1 MRGDMQRGF
10 LERPD
15 CRLYYEVTGSGPFL
29 VFAHGLGGNH
39 LSWWQQVPHF
49 AARYTCVTFAHRGFA
64 PSSAPPNGPDPA
76 AYLADLTALI
86 DHVGATDVRI
96 VAQSMG
102 GWSALA
108 FAFAQPQRTRAL
120 VMASTGGDL
129 AWPSLD
135 RDRLTRWRHDS
146 DATANDLFAR
156 GLHPASGARMAREQ
170 PAMDHLY
177 RAIDALS
184 LSLDKQALRAR
195 LLAALTRPVGTLRTL
210 KVPTLW
216 LTGAED
222 CAFPPFVAELLAPM
236 MPKALLAGVKD
247 AGHSVYFE
255 RPDVFNSVVGEFLEA
270 NR

>member
-1 MRGDMQRGF
+1 MQRGF

-15 CRLYYEVTGSGPFL
+15 CRLYYEVSGSGPFL

-49 AARYTCVTFAHRGFA
+49 SARYTCVTFSHRGFA
-64 PSSAPPNGPDPA
+64 PSSAPADGPAPA

-86 DHVGATDVRI
+86 DHVGASDVRI

-108 FAFAQPQRTRAL
+108 FAFAQPQRVRAL

-129 AWPSLD
+129 AWPALD
-135 RDRLTRWRHDS
+135 IDRVMRWRDDS
-146 DATANDLFAR
+146 EATARDLFER
-156 GLHPASGARMAREQ
+156 GLHPAAGARMAREQ

-184 LSLDKQALRAR
+184 LSLDKQALRTR
-195 LLAALTRPVGTLRTL
+195 LMAALTRPTDTLRAL
-210 KVPTLW
+210 NVPTLW

-222 CAFPPFVAELLAPM
+222 CVYPPFVSEMLAPM
-236 MPKALLAGVKD
+236 MPNARLACVKD

-255 RPDVFNSVVGEFLEA
+255 RPDVFNRVVEEFLEA
-270 NR
+270 SG

>member
-1 MRGDMQRGF
+1 MQRGF

-49 AARYTCVTFAHRGFA
+49 AARYTCVSFSHRGFA
-64 PSSAPPNGPDPA
+64 PSSAPPDGPDPT

-86 DHVGATDVRI
+86 DHVGADYVRI

-129 AWPSLD
+129 AWPALD
-135 RDRLTRWRHDS
+135 ADRATRWRQEN
-146 DATANDLFAR
+146 DAVAHDLFAR
-156 GLHPASGARMAREQ
+156 GLHPAPGARMAREQ
-170 PAMDHLY
+170 PAMEHLY

-184 LSLDKQALRAR
+184 LTLDKQALRMR
-195 LLAALTRPVGTLRTL
+195 LMATLTRPVEALRTL
-210 KVPTLW
+210 NVPTLW

-222 CAFPPFVAELLAPM
+222 CVYPPFVSELLAAK
-236 MPKALLAGVKD
+236 MPRALLASVKD
-247 AGHSVYFE
+247 AGHSAYFE
-255 RPDVFNSVVGEFLEA
+255 RPAVFNRVVGEFLEA
-270 NR
+270 NG